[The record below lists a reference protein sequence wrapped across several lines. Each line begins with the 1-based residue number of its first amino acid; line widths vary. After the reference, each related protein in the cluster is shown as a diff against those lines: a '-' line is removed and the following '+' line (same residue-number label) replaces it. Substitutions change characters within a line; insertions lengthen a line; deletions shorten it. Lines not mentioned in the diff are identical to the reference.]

1 MLKINSSHYI
11 GEPESTRYEK
21 SPPPDFNDQQNLED
35 YYKPDNRTLED
46 DFAEYQTLKRDPE
59 KRSNSYSEDDGD
71 DRSVAS
77 SISSRPSSKQKKETV
92 SDEGNSMSVFDYRL
106 FLGLGFALAFLSFM
120 YLYWMSFANEIEECD
135 ETNMTMQYAID
146 KTTQLQSSRVIP
158 QVFLPN
164 ISDNPSI

>member
-21 SPPPDFNDQQNLED
+21 SPLPDFNDQQNLED
-35 YYKPDNRTLED
+35 YYKPDNRNLEE
-46 DFAEYQTLKRDPE
+46 DFAEYQTLKRDAE
-59 KRSNSYSEDDGD
+59 KHSSSSYSEDDAD
-71 DRSVAS
+71 DRSVS
-77 SISSRPSSKQKKETV
+77 STSSLPISKQTKEAV
-92 SDEGNSMSVFDYRL
+92 SQGENSMSVFDYRL

-120 YLYWMSFANEIEECD
+120 YLYWMSFAKEIEECD

-146 KTTQLQSSRVIP
+146 KTTQLQSSHVIP